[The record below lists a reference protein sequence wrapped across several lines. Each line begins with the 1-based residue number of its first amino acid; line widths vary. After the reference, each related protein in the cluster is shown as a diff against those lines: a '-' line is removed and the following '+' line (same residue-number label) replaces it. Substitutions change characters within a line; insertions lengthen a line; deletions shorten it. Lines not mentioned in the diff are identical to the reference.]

1 MISYAQNC
9 EDVLLNRLFPA
20 DHRGFY
26 IDVGAS
32 HPTTGSVTAHFYNHG
47 WHGINVEPSCSFEHL
62 ANARPRDVNLQL
74 ALTDQPGADQPGS
87 ATFHE
92 FPEAP
97 GLSSF
102 RSELADVAI
111 AKFGFRCM
119 RRPVAVAT
127 LEQVCRE
134 YAGGPIDF
142 MTIDVEGHEREVLA
156 GADFRQFRPRV
167 VVVEATKP
175 HGGESLHACWEPLL
189 LSADYLFAFFDGLN
203 RYYVRRE
210 DPELVSKLAVP
221 ANVFDNF
228 VTYSEHC
235 NIERI
240 HALTYRITTTEQL
253 GRYSLAAAR
262 RLNRLEAAL
271 HRIPAALWQLW
282 HGRPIGKPVRFT

>member
-26 IDVGAS
+26 VDVGAS
-32 HPTTGSVTAHFYNHG
+32 HPTTGSVTAHFYDQG
-47 WHGINVEPSCSFEHL
+47 WRGINIEPSCSFEHL
-62 ANARPRDVNLQL
+62 VHARPRDVNLQL
-74 ALTDQPGADQPGS
+74 AISDQPGS

-102 RSELADVAI
+102 SSELADVAV
-111 AKFGFRCM
+111 AKFGFRCV
-119 RRPVAVAT
+119 RRPVAKAT
-127 LEQVCRE
+127 LAQVCRE
-134 YAGGPIDF
+134 HVKGQIDF

-167 VVVEATKP
+167 VVVEATRP
-175 HGGESLHACWEPLL
+175 HGGESLHECWESSLV
-189 LSADYLFAFFDGLN
+189 SADYLFAFFDGLN

-210 DPELVSKLAVP
+210 DSELIVKLAVP

-228 VTYSEHC
+228 VTYSEQC
-235 NIERI
+235 NIERV
-240 HALTYRITTTEQL
+240 HALTYRLSTTEQL

-262 RLNRLEAAL
+262 RLNRLETAL
-271 HRIPAALWQLW
+271 HQIPVALRRLW
-282 HGRPIGKPVRFT
+282 HGRPIGNPVRFT

>member
-26 IDVGAS
+26 VDVGAS
-32 HPTTGSVTAHFYNHG
+32 HPTTGSITAHFYNLG
-47 WHGINVEPSCSFEHL
+47 WHGINVEPSCSFNHL
-62 ANARPRDVNLQL
+62 VHARPRDVNLQL
-74 ALTDQPGADQPGS
+74 ALSDQPGA
-87 ATFHE
+87 ATFYE

-102 RSELADVAI
+102 NSELADLAVS
-111 AKFGFRCM
+111 KFGFRCV
-119 RRPVAVAT
+119 RKPVAKAT
-127 LEQVCRE
+127 LAQVCRE
-134 YAGGPIDF
+134 HVQRPIDF

-175 HGGESLHACWEPLL
+175 HGGESLHECWESLL
-189 LSADYLFAFFDGLN
+189 LSHDYLFAFFDGLN
-203 RYYVRRE
+203 RYYVRHE
-210 DPELVSKLAVP
+210 DESLISRLAVP

-235 NIERI
+235 NIERV
-240 HALTYRITTTEQL
+240 HALSYRLSTTEQL
-253 GRYSLAAAR
+253 GRYS
-262 RLNRLEAAL
+262 
-271 HRIPAALWQLW
+271 
-282 HGRPIGKPVRFT
+282 